1 MKKAIFLAHVKDA
14 AQQQGGTLQE
24 YLKKA
29 RELGYE
35 GLECDYSDLE
45 PDPRGFAAMLAEADL
60 QIASVPQWFSFEKC
74 VDPEQI
80 YNVVKNVAA
89 AGGKKIL
96 AIPGFLDENC
106 PNALENMVEGLK
118 ILCREAAEYGI
129 KVSLED
135 FDNIKSPCAT
145 AEGLAWFFERVP
157 ELGFNL
163 DTGNFLYAEQD
174 VVEIT
179 RKFADRITHIHLK
192 DRQETPVYEGQ
203 QPQYSIKG
211 RAMYSC
217 PVGQGD
223 IPIKELLAMA
233 DKAGYDGFCSAEH
246 YGVEDQWDFAV
257 KSACWM
263 NENM

>member
-1 MKKAIFLAHVKDA
+1 MKKAIFLAHIKDA
-14 AQQQGGTLQE
+14 ARQAGEPLEG

-35 GLECDYSDLE
+35 GLECDYSDLRN
-45 PDPRGFAAMLAEADL
+45 DPAAFAAMLAEADL
-60 QIASVPQWFSFEKC
+60 QIASVPAWFDFQKG
-74 VDPEQI
+74 VDPEGVRA
-80 YNVVKNVAA
+80 VVKNVAA

-96 AIPGFLDENC
+96 AIPGFLDELY
-106 PNALENMVEGLK
+106 PDALKDMVKGLEV
-118 ILCREAAEYGI
+118 LCQAAAEYGI

-135 FDNIKSPCAT
+135 FDNIQSPCAT
-145 AEGLAWFFERVP
+145 AEGLAYFFDRVP

-174 VVEIT
+174 VVEVT
-179 RKFADRITHIHLK
+179 KRFADRICHIHLK
-192 DRQETPVYEGQ
+192 DRTEAPVYEGQ

-211 RAMYSC
+211 RPMYSC

-223 IPIKELLAMA
+223 IPIRELLVMA
-233 DKAGYDGFCSAEH
+233 EKAGYNGFCSAEH
-246 YGVEDQWDFAV
+246 YGVDDQWDFTV
-257 KSACWM
+257 RSARWL